1 MRGSRCARFEVRTV
15 VGRED
20 MYNILLLILLQEGG
34 AFWDYHT
41 TIILYLLLLVSI
53 MMPSLDW
60 ETI

>member
-53 MMPSLDW
+53 MMPLDW
-60 ETI
+60 GN

>member
-1 MRGSRCARFEVRTV
+1 MRGSRCTRFEVRTV